1 MYRSPQSNVG
11 SVTDTWMLIDVDE
24 EYSCCNETIFIE
36 SLCTLFVVEVLKG
49 HIFSS
54 LSGSFRTSAITKEP
68 KANDMITGNKN
79 TKYATFAATLI
90 SNIGYS
96 FISI

>member
-1 MYRSPQSNVG
+1 MYRSPQSNIG
-11 SVTDTWMLIDVDE
+11 SVTDTWMLIGVVE

-36 SLCTLFVVEVLKG
+36 SLCTLFVPVVLKG
-49 HIFSS
+49 HMFNS

-79 TKYATFAATLI
+79 TKYATLAATSI
-90 SNIGYS
+90 SNIECS